1 MGKLPIGDISP
12 CEVVFDFGVGPSFL
26 NLNLSPFLDKV
37 SLKRD
42 DSIQKV
48 FEEGFGDA
56 AVDAVFSGAVYD
68 LTIPMTRSSWVKLAA
83 VLPGCTI
90 VGGALVMANKCGGN
104 MYDDAYYIII
114 KPMVD
119 LVPSPDE
126 ATWTHLYKCYPY
138 AAWEVGWARDGQRV
152 FATKWM
158 VFPSQDTPTLGKFG
172 HFGDLTP

>member
-12 CEVVFDFGVGPSFL
+12 CEVVFDAGGL
-26 NLNLSPFLDKV
+26 ALNLSPFLDKV

-68 LTIPMTRSSWVKLAA
+68 LTIPLSRAYWAKLAA
-83 VLPGCTI
+83 VLPGCTLTA
-90 VGGALVMANKCGGN
+90 GGGLLMANKCGSA
-104 MYDDAYYIII
+104 MYEDAVPLCI

-119 LVPSPDE
+119 LVPSIDTK
-126 ATWTHLYKCYPY
+126 TWTHLYKCYPY
-138 AAWEVGWARDGQRV
+138 AAWEIGWARDGQRV

-158 VFPSQDTPTLGKFG
+158 VFPSQETATLGQFG
-172 HFGDLTP
+172 HFGDLA